1 MTTFPHIA
9 GLAVMKTAPVWGMDL
24 GGTKIEILV
33 MDPVTH
39 EVLFRERTDTEK
51 DQGRERILANM
62 QQLVSDAIT
71 ATGHHPARIGIATP
85 GTSDPLTGLLKNS
98 NTTCLNHTPVKQDL
112 ESLLGL
118 PVVMANDAN
127 CFALAETSLGVIADT
142 CPAANVVFGIIM
154 GTGVGGGIVVNGKV
168 IGGIHGIGGEWG
180 HILLDDQGED
190 CYCGKQGCVETVISG
205 PALER
210 FYADRTGKPQRL
222 AEIAA
227 REAEDADAA
236 ATISHLINQFAKG
249 VTQVIN
255 VLDPDAIVI
264 GGGVGNID
272 ALYEPRTI
280 TAIEQHL
287 FNPVFNGRIL
297 KPALGDSAGV
307 FGAAMLVAP

>member
-1 MTTFPHIA
+1 
-9 GLAVMKTAPVWGMDL
+9 MKTAPVWGMDL

-127 CFALAETSLGVIADT
+127 CFALAETTLGVIADT
-142 CPAANVVFGIIM
+142 CPAANVAFGIIM

-280 TAIEQHL
+280 TVIEQHL

>member
-1 MTTFPHIA
+1 MRTE
-9 GLAVMKTAPVWGMDL
+9 PVWGMDL

-33 MDPVTH
+33 MDPVSH
-39 EVLFRERTDTEK
+39 DVLFRERTDTEK
-51 DQGRERILANM
+51 EQGRERILANM
-62 QQLVSDAIT
+62 QRLVADATT

-98 NTTCLNHTPVKQDL
+98 NTTCLNHTPVRQDL
-112 ESLLGL
+112 ENLLGI
-118 PVVMANDAN
+118 PVTLANDAN
-127 CFALAETSLGVIADT
+127 CFALAETSLGVVADT
-142 CPAANVVFGIIM
+142 CPDANVVFGIIM
-154 GTGVGGGIVVNGKV
+154 GTGVGGGIVVNGQV

-180 HILLDDQGED
+180 HILLEEQGHD

-205 PALER
+205 PALEC
-210 FYADRTGKPQRL
+210 FYEARTGTRRSL
-222 AEIAA
+222 ADIAA
-227 REAEDADAA
+227 RESIDADAA
-236 ATISHLINQFAKG
+236 ATITHLINQFAKG

-264 GGGVGNID
+264 GGGVGNIA
-272 ALYEPRTI
+272 ALYEARTI